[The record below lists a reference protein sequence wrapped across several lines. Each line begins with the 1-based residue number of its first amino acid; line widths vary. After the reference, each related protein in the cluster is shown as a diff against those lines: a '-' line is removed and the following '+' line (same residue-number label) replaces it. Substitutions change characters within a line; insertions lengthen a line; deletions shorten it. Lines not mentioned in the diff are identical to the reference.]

1 MLFLQDPAESKLQRL
16 FQRVVSHL
24 HRLTFSLTFPLYE
37 WLYLLWSCPEMLPSL
52 WRILSFSWG
61 RDPYTA
67 ITRMPHDLREHR
79 HPDDLVYGEI
89 ILPTF
94 DRILRSL
101 QLGATDRFVDLGC
114 GRGRLV
120 MMAAAR
126 GIRAHGIELV
136 PLHLRCAKYAASPY
150 LPLASFEQ
158 ADILQADLSQATVF
172 WASGTCWSD
181 PLREQIAARIAQLL
195 PNTRVIS
202 VSSPLPHPQL
212 ETLCTFYGWTTWG
225 RDAFFLQRVLPKPQE
240 ALPPASF
247 PSLGT

>member
-1 MLFLQDPAESKLQRL
+1 MLFLQDPTESKIQRFFQSL
-16 FQRVVSHL
+16 FVLLS
-24 HRLTFSLTFPLYE
+24 RLTFSLTFPTYE
-37 WLYLLWSCPEMLPSL
+37 VLYLLWHCPEMLPSL
-52 WRILSFSWG
+52 WRVWSFSWG

-67 ITRMPHDLREHR
+67 ITRMPPELRDR
-79 HPDDLVYGEI
+79 QHPDDLVYGEI

-94 DRILRSL
+94 DQIVRTLR
-101 QLGATDRFVDLGC
+101 LGSEDCLVDLGC

-136 PLHLRCAKYAASPY
+136 PLHLRCAKYAATRY

-172 WASGTCWSD
+172 WASGTCWSE
-181 PLREQIAARIAQLL
+181 PLRESIASRIAQLR

-212 ETLCTFYGWTTWG
+212 ETLQRFYGWTTWG
-225 RDAFFLQRVLPKPQE
+225 RDAFFLQRVLP
-240 ALPPASF
+240 PAQDV
-247 PSLGT
+247 TTQDATA